1 MPRTCK
7 HCGCAEEE
15 CECLDRVGSPH
26 MRDMKELVARERDR
40 DIQEDAMSALLWLD
54 DYVPY

>member
-1 MPRTCK
+1 
-7 HCGCAEEE
+7 
-15 CECLDRVGSPH
+15 
-26 MRDMKELVARERDR
+26 MKELVARERDR